1 MDKVKSSNKDFM
13 EWLKLGLVLVVI
25 TAVVAVIMA
34 YINTSTKDIIAKNN
48 MIKQEDLEY
57 VMAGADDVSPYG
69 GTMPGEDSSIKEI
82 YEAKAGGSVMGYV
95 YKVSVQGYKDMVDV
109 LVGIKADGNL
119 GAAKVTK
126 LAETPGLGAL
136 VQEPKFIDQY
146 TGKPIAE
153 SFKVVK
159 AAPANPNEIESVSG
173 ATISSNAVT
182 TAINDAVNH
191 YKTEIKGEA
200 VVEEPKAEPTIENM
214 LLDGD
219 AMEEMTGDLKTLKVT
234 KAGAV
239 TGYIVYGEGKG
250 YYDTPII
257 VAVGFDLATKKITN
271 IMVTE
276 QNETQGLGTAITDV
290 EFSEMFQGKDA
301 QAQKIEVYSGASVSS
316 EGAIKAINA
325 AITYFN
331 DVLAK

>member
-57 VMAGADDVSPYG
+57 VMTGADDVAAYG

-95 YKVSVQGYKDMVDV
+95 YKVSVQGYKDIIDV
-109 LVGIKADGNL
+109 LVGVKADGSI

-126 LAETPGLGAL
+126 LAETPGLGSL
-136 VQEPKFIDQY
+136 VQESKYIDQY
-146 TGKPIAE
+146 TGKSIE
-153 SFKVVK
+153 DSFKVVK
-159 AAPANPNEIESVSG
+159 SVASNPNEIEAVAG
-173 ATISSNAVT
+173 ATISSNAVA
-182 TAINDAVNH
+182 TAVNDAVTH

-200 VVEEPKAEPTIENM
+200 VVEEPKSEPTIENM

-219 AMEEMTGDLKTLKVT
+219 AMEEVAGDLKAMKVT
-234 KAGAV
+234 KSGAV

-301 QAQKIEVYSGASVSS
+301 VAQKIEVYSGASVSS

-325 AITYFN
+325 AVTYFN

>member
-1 MDKVKSSNKDFM
+1 MDKVKADKKDII

-25 TAVVAVIMA
+25 TAVVAVIVA
-34 YINTSTKDIIAKNN
+34 YINTTTKDIIAKNN
-48 MIKQEDLEY
+48 MIKQEDLVY
-57 VMAGADDVSPYG
+57 VMAGADDVAEYSVKPA
-69 GTMPGEDSSIKEI
+69 EDSTIKEI
-82 YEAKAGGSVMGYV
+82 YEAKAGGNTIGYV
-95 YKVSVQGYKDMVDV
+95 YKVTVQGYKDLVDV
-109 LVGIKADGNL
+109 LVGIKTDGTI

-136 VQEPKFIDQY
+136 VQEPKYIDQY
-146 TGKPIAE
+146 TGKPIDDA
-153 SFKVVK
+153 FKVIK
-159 AAPANPNEIESVSG
+159 AVPANPNEIESVSG
-173 ATISSNAVT
+173 ATISSNAVAS
-182 TAINDAVNH
+182 AINDAVSH

-200 VVEEPKAEPTIENM
+200 VVEEPKSEPTIENM

-219 AMEEMTGDLKTLKVT
+219 KMEEVSGDLKAFKVT
-234 KAGAV
+234 KAGAA

-250 YYDTPII
+250 FYDTPII

-276 QNETQGLGTAITDV
+276 QNETQGLGTAIT
-290 EFSEMFQGKDA
+290 EAGFSEMFQGKDA
-301 QAQKIEVYSGASVSS
+301 IEQKVEIYSGASVSS
-316 EGAIKAINA
+316 EGATKAINA